1 MNGAAWGGSEE
12 LWFRTAI
19 YAAGKNHK
27 VACAFYYWN
36 EKEEKIEALKKAGCQ
51 VYLLPNK
58 GRTKK
63 NLLEKINY
71 KICKWKLKQTISA
84 LPFKEYDLTVVNLGG
99 LEIYTSAW
107 KKAYHKLSEYAL
119 LFHNYSEEEFYKP
132 AKAERMRGWI
142 QHAADNFFA
151 AKRIKEVLEKKLD
164 IIISD
169 AGFFINPITIIPPS
183 VPAPYP
189 KEPITFA
196 MLAELDVNRK
206 AQDNLI
212 TALSLPKWMT
222 RSWQL
227 QLYGKGR
234 DSKLLQQLIATNG
247 MSERIKLRGHVAD
260 VKTVLE
266 NAHLILQIT
275 HRDAMPLAVMEAM
288 AVGRPVVVS
297 RVGDMPY
304 WVEEGRNGWVANNA
318 SVKEIDA
325 VMERAWQQKEYWQQ
339 AGEQSFFLFKEK
351 FPASPEQKFLQQLHQ
366 TLIKE

>member
-1 MNGAAWGGSEE
+1 
-12 LWFRTAI
+12 
-19 YAAGKNHK
+19 
-27 VACAFYYWN
+27 
-36 EKEEKIEALKKAGCQ
+36 
-51 VYLLPNK
+51 
-58 GRTKK
+58 
-63 NLLEKINY
+63 
-71 KICKWKLKQTISA
+71 
-84 LPFKEYDLTVVNLGG
+84 
-99 LEIYTSAW
+99 
-107 KKAYHKLSEYAL
+107 
-119 LFHNYSEEEFYKP
+119 
-132 AKAERMRGWI
+132 
-142 QHAADNFFA
+142 
-151 AKRIKEVLEKKLD
+151 
-164 IIISD
+164 
-169 AGFFINPITIIPPS
+169 
-183 VPAPYP
+183 
-189 KEPITFA
+189 

-234 DSKLLQQLIATNG
+234 DSKLLQQLIVTNG

-304 WVEEGRNGWVANNA
+304 WIEEGRNGWVANNA

-339 AGEQSFFLFKEK
+339 AGEQSFFLFREK